1 MNHKTE
7 PTTSGRQ
14 ARRQTQLWQRL
25 MLTAAM
31 LLVFTLG
38 ANARANWENTD
49 HFFKAYFDN
58 NNGYFTIE
66 ILQGDN
72 EFGPANENG
81 YIEDATLKYGNRSL
95 VKITANDVNDDLT
108 TTILNNSDG
117 NITIS
122 KEWRNGRYYYIVITW
137 TPNFVPTAENMT
149 LTGTWDVNG
158 VYETDPIN
166 GEKRCEPKAA
176 PSITFSEATV
186 NSATNTTT
194 VTFSAGDHSGMFQN
208 GKYQLY
214 RGNNVAAE
222 IQANKISQTG
232 TFTLNEIIESPSTYQ
247 IRFEWQNA
255 QKATW
260 KSESSNFTINAYT
273 KPRGLQLSYDDI
285 DRVVN
290 VTWNMTAV
298 AGSDVFQYPY
308 RVERYSQNTGKWEV
322 LTNTLPYDQSQNT
335 ITYEDDYF
343 KNATVTDNFTYRVR
357 REDPYVGEANA
368 WNENVSTS
376 AEISVTTEHR
386 DIITESVKAYY
397 SADVADGRGGAVI
410 EWEYNDN
417 ELWSTGSKFVIS
429 RYNLTSNSR
438 DDIELQEEDLLL
450 SRYEDEFIN
459 PCNKYYYTVRVV
471 PGGSYAVQNAVAT
484 DYIILSEVAD
494 MVSLEASKGYYRDYV
509 ELRWEADFTDG
520 FFDSFTVERKVHG
533 ESDDKYTS
541 LEVVPTVESATE
553 FVWKD
558 ETCVPGI
565 IYDYRVYGVLA
576 CADERITSANKP
588 VSVGYV
594 SPKGDIYGR
603 VTFESGQGVGDVMLR
618 LTSNTNIGGTSRKFG
633 GTDADYIETDDNLTQ
648 TGAAYTMQAS
658 VAPSAGGASG
668 VLMKKG
674 GYELG
679 LNGGKP
685 YFKAGTKTISSEV
698 ELEAGKF
705 ATVAAVYRDNGG
717 NDSIFIYVATDTV
730 TMTKAATTAQ
740 QAQEG
745 KLVIGQGFAG
755 NIDEVRVYDKALDRE
770 TFEEDYNR
778 YLVGNEDGLILYYGF
793 GEPVENEVYDASYVA
808 TRHNENHGQVYGNVT
823 EDAVVVPS
831 ATAYAYLEPL
841 SYCGKTDV
849 SGNYRIA
856 GIPYEGDGT
865 QYTLTPYLGVHQF
878 APTNKTIVIGQATP
892 SFNIDFTDMSSF
904 DVQGYVYYE
913 NSTVPVKD
921 VMFYVDGQPAAKSNG
936 EMIQTDETGEFTISV
951 PVGTH
956 EVRASKANHVFVNDG
971 KLVNSFG
978 ADLNYQ
984 DDMANVRFWDKTTV
998 KVIGK
1003 VNGGS
1008 VQEARPTG
1016 LSLTE
1021 NNLGDEV
1028 YIEMELKD
1036 YPSEAYD
1043 VCSSAEDSVLT
1054 ENHYYDGYDN
1064 TVTYKRGSVRI
1075 DMNKETGEYVAHLY
1089 PEAWSITSIFATGY
1103 GNLVQDVAE
1112 ELDLS
1117 SSFTENY
1124 SKCDTIPT
1132 DSVMYNDTFCY
1143 RVDVNPVFECY
1154 EVTDSAGTTRKAF
1167 LGTLS
1172 ERQSF
1177 YTEKG
1182 NESVTVTYWDE
1193 ESDTYTFGAPVYRQ
1207 GGWYYFM
1214 TEAYYP
1220 FYYNNDQENGKLDKV
1235 PVTDGTMN
1243 YTNTFKSENGSIA
1256 LNEEGKG
1263 VYWFQAD
1270 NVDVS
1275 GANGGKRNLQV
1286 SVGVGSLGAGESQT
1300 IEGFLLGAK
1309 SQGTDFVTQGPNNL
1323 LYVLRDPPGSNSYSY
1338 LESGTT
1344 FTYERSDIQ
1353 NGWYQEGNE
1362 LAETLFGQKI
1372 ETSIGLGFETST
1384 EVESENTIGVV
1395 VEHHEEGHDNV
1406 TTVDEITTT
1415 QRVSTSDD
1423 PLYVGANGDVLVG
1436 YSTNMIISP
1445 ADEIDIVHR
1454 KNLRTSDVVIQEFGD
1469 YALRRAEVL
1478 SIGQEFST
1486 MFAYPQI
1493 HIEQVIIPQL
1503 EEMINSYLQF
1513 DLSPT
1518 EAQAMADA
1526 TGETVYVSKLP
1537 KDDPSFG
1544 LPNPGTIL
1552 TEDGDFYTIY
1562 FPSSLSKD
1570 KYVDQIDSCYN
1581 SLQNWV
1587 RVLAQNEEQKV
1598 KAFNIGDKERV
1609 QNYSFQAG
1617 SNIEMSYEYS
1627 HTYSR
1632 SYEYTYTAG
1641 AGAAGQIG
1649 ASINGFGLRFSSQET
1664 AGGYNGYTRNDG
1676 TTTTNNY
1683 GFVLAE
1689 DGDYDYMTVD
1699 VINVAEKENVPQD
1712 GSSDETQQRLTKAD
1726 MVFRLRGGATSCPHE
1741 DVEYTKYFEAGQHK
1755 LSEGTIAIEAPVIEV
1770 SPAEVF
1776 NVPSNNPATFTLT
1789 MYNESETH
1797 AETWFVLRVIDS
1809 SIPDGAKLS
1818 IDGVPLSDGRVF
1830 LVPYGEVLTKTLEV
1844 GIGANAYDYEGMQ
1857 LVLGSQCQCDPTGF
1871 QEVIADTIT
1880 FSAHFIPTSTE
1891 VHFKSPGDNWTLN
1904 TECDSIDGEYYL
1916 PFTITD
1922 YDINWRGFDRI
1933 EVQYKPVSEPQQ
1945 WSVLRT
1951 FYKNEEDV
1959 TDPETEEWI
1968 NQNITMTANFFGDE
1982 DQRYDIR
1989 AVSYCEYAPGAMVTY
2004 ESEVLSGIKDTKRPV
2019 QFGSPQPAD
2028 GILDVEDEVML
2039 TFSEDIADGYLTAN
2053 NFEVTA
2059 IKNGSAGDHSVSIQ
2073 LNGTSDYARTEFDRN
2088 LSGKSLTAEMWVMP
2102 ADINRA
2108 GTFFAHGQGDN
2119 VLELG
2124 MNAARQLTVRVG
2136 TETYTSNAVEFKQDE
2151 WAHVTV
2157 TYDSETNNV
2166 TAYFN
2171 YETVLNESNVPT
2183 YEGVGV
2189 FNFGR
2194 NAAGGNYYAGKM
2206 HDFRLWDAAVAID
2219 DIKAKSLTVLSGLE
2233 PSLMLYYPM
2242 NEGLGDELTD
2252 KARGNTAI
2260 FNGTWATP
2268 AGYAVSF
2275 GGNSYLRIN
2284 SSEIPVRDDQNFTL
2298 EFWFKT
2304 NGSNA
2309 TNQALLANGMAD
2321 GSDLADAKDLF
2332 YIGFDESGELFF
2344 RNNKQTV
2351 NVNGDYRDG
2360 QWHQFALTVDRNALN
2375 AQIYMDGQLNSYFKT
2390 DSIGG
2395 LSGSYIYAGA
2405 GHLLTD
2411 QSAAGTQM
2419 NFFNGLIDDIRL
2431 WDSHMTQTEIE
2442 RNRNIQM
2449 RGDELGLLAYYPFE
2463 KYITNA
2469 ANVQELVFSAED
2481 MVAQKTEAELMDG
2494 AAQSSDKAPLKSK
2507 GTEESIL
2514 YDFVVN
2520 EDALIITLTEPED
2533 RIEKTIVNFAVQRV
2547 RDING
2552 NEMDGTIRWSA
2563 YIDRNQLRWSE
2574 SEVRIDK
2581 AQYEPMEF
2589 EVDLNNVGGSVKTYT
2604 IEGLPAWLEA
2614 DPSSGTLDPK
2624 ETQHITFTI
2633 NEGTNVGNY
2642 DEVIYAVGENG
2653 VAEPLNLII
2662 KVNGQR
2668 PDWTVDPSE
2677 YEYSMTVFGQMR
2689 FEGIFSADEEDMLAA
2704 FAGGQCVGV
2713 ANSTY
2718 DRDQDMW
2725 YAFLT
2730 IYGNERESD
2739 NLEFRMWDASTGKTY
2754 GVDKASL
2761 VPYISFVSGSI
2772 VGTAAEPVIFDG
2784 EELFYQDITLN
2795 AGWNWISFNLASST
2809 LNDVNAT
2816 LANGTWNSG
2825 DLIKDNEETGFASYS
2840 ANSRSWVGD
2849 GISFDN
2855 TSAYLLYTGNAQ
2867 TLSTFGY
2874 EVDETATPVQVRGGR
2889 WNYIGY
2895 LPSVNMTVKEALAGY
2910 EASVNDVVKSQNQ
2923 FAMYSGKTW
2932 IGNLTYMEP
2941 GKGYMLMRNGEG
2953 DVQFNYPSVD
2963 GALSD
2968 VMKSRAVKSDSYLNT
2983 AYADNMTIVATAEGA
2998 ESGDR
3003 ILAYVNGELRGV
3015 AESVETT
3022 DGSLLFVNIAGEE
3035 AGMVTFA
3042 LERDGEIVARSS
3054 NNIGYAANEVEGT
3067 LDAPFVIDF
3076 GGQERAVVVY
3086 PTPFVTELNIDVRAE
3101 AGEDVDVRI
3110 FNSAGQAVHAQQATA
3125 DVTGTMRFVW
3135 DGTSTAG
3142 SVCAAGIY
3150 LVQVTVDGEVETLK
3164 VEKANN

>member
-1 MNHKTE
+1 MDNINRQDTS
-7 PTTSGRQ
+7 PTGK
-14 ARRQTQLWQRL
+14 AGLLWRRL
-25 MLTAAM
+25 MTMLVLMTAI
-31 LLVFTLG
+31 VTG
-38 ANARANWENTD
+38 AKAFEYEND
-49 HFFKAYFDN
+49 NDAYFKASFDN
-58 NNGYFTIE
+58 DKGCFLITIR
-66 ILQGDN
+66 QGDDRY
-72 EFGPANENG
+72 GPVLENG
-81 YIEDATLKYGNRSL
+81 YVEDATLRYGSLTLLTLSGSDVGENKYKVVRQASTE
-95 VKITANDVNDDLT
+95 KITYTHRRGDDHNRCLYLD
-108 TTILNNSDG
+108 IVWYP
-117 NITIS
+117 S
-122 KEWRNGRYYYIVITW
+122 KAMES
-137 TPNFVPTAENMT
+137 ADMT
-149 LTGTWDVNG
+149 LKGTWDIKGIYGTETIDASRWVN
-158 VYETDPIN
+158 VQKPT
-166 GEKRCEPKAA
+166 A
-176 PSITFSEATV
+176 ITLASTEV
-186 NSATNTTT
+186 NSATNQTIINFNSSDRTGLYSKGTYTLMRGTSAVTTCD
-194 VTFSAGDHSGMFQN
+194 AN
-208 GKYQLY
+208 GGQM
-214 RGNNVAAE
+214 V
-222 IQANKISQTG
+222 I
-232 TFTLNEIIESPSTYQ
+232 NEILETTSNYTIKY
-247 IRFEWQNA
+247 EWKNPEGGA
-255 QKATW
+255 VYT
-260 KSESSNFTINAYT
+260 SESEQITVNAYT
-273 KPRGLQLSYDDI
+273 KPRNMQLTYDDL

-290 VTWNMTAV
+290 ISWSMTAV

-308 RVERYSQNTGKWEV
+308 RLERHSQNSGKWEV
-322 LTNTLPYDQSQNT
+322 LTTTLPYDQSQNT
-335 ITYEDDYF
+335 VTYQDDYF
-343 KNATVTDNFTYRVR
+343 KTANVTDVFTYRVR
-357 REDPYVGEANA
+357 RQDNYATQANA
-368 WNENVSTS
+368 WNDAVSTS
-376 AEISVTTEHR
+376 ASISVTTEHR
-386 DIITESVKAYY
+386 DIITESVEAYY
-397 SADVADGRGGAVI
+397 SADIADGRGGAVI

-438 DDIELQEEDLLL
+438 DDIELQEEDLLKG
-450 SRYEDEFIN
+450 RYEDEFIN
-459 PCNKYYYTVRVV
+459 PCNKYYYTIRVV
-471 PGGSYAVQNAVAT
+471 PGGNYAVQNAVAT

-533 ESDDKYTS
+533 ESDDSYTS

-618 LTSNTNIGGTSRKFG
+618 LTTDSNIGGTSRKFG
-633 GTDADYIETDDNLTQ
+633 GTDADYIETDENLTQ
-648 TGAAYTMQAS
+648 TTAAYTMQAS
-658 VAPSAGGASG
+658 VAPSASGATG
-668 VLMKKG
+668 ILLKKG

-679 LNGGKP
+679 LSGGKP

-717 NDSIFIYVATDTV
+717 NDSIFIYVAIDTV
-730 TMTKAATTAQ
+730 NVTRAATTAQ
-740 QAQEG
+740 AVEAG

-755 NIDEVRVYDKALDRE
+755 NMDEIRVYDLALDIE

-778 YLVGNEDGLILYYGF
+778 YLVGNEEGLILYYGF
-793 GEPVENEVYDASYVA
+793 GEPVEGEVYDASYIS
-808 TRHNENHGQVYGNVT
+808 TRHNENHGKVYGNVT
-823 EDAVVVPS
+823 EDNVVVPS

-878 APTNKTIVIGQATP
+878 APTNKTIVIGKATP

-921 VMFYVDGQPAAKSNG
+921 VSFYIDGQLAAKSNG
-936 EMIQTDETGEFTISV
+936 EMIVTDETGEFTISV

-956 EVRASKANHVFVNDG
+956 EVKASKANHVFVNEG

-984 DDMANVRFWDKTTV
+984 DDMANVRFWDQTTV

-1016 LSLTE
+1016 FSLTE
-1021 NNLGDEV
+1021 NNLGDEL

-1054 ENHYYDGYDN
+1054 EQHYFEGYDN

-1075 DMNKETGEYVAHLY
+1075 DLNKETGEYVAHLY
-1089 PEAWSITSIFATGY
+1089 PEAWSITSVFATGY

-1112 ELDLS
+1112 NLDLS
-1117 SSFTENY
+1117 NSFAEQY

-1132 DSVMYNDTFCY
+1132 DSVMYNDMFCY

-1154 EVTDSAGTTRKAF
+1154 EVTDSTGATRKAY

-1172 ERQSF
+1172 EKQTF
-1177 YTEKG
+1177 YTENG

-1193 ESDTYTFGAPVYRQ
+1193 DSDTYNFGAPVYIQ

-1220 FYYNNDQENGKLDKV
+1220 FYYNNDTEGGKLDKV

-1243 YTNTFKSENGSIA
+1243 YTNTFKSENGSIE
-1256 LNEEGKG
+1256 LNEEGRG
-1263 VYWFQAD
+1263 VYFFQAD
-1270 NVDVS
+1270 NVDVT
-1275 GANGGKRNLQV
+1275 GANGGMRDLQV
-1286 SVGVGSLGAGESQT
+1286 SVNVGSLGAGESQT
-1300 IEGFLLGAK
+1300 IDGFLLGTK
-1309 SQGTDFVTQGPNNL
+1309 SRGTNFVTDGPNRL
-1323 LYVLRDPPGSNSYSY
+1323 LYVLRDPPGSNSYAY
-1338 LESGTT
+1338 LQEGTT
-1344 FTYERSDIQ
+1344 FTYERTNIE
-1353 NGWYQEGNE
+1353 NGWYQEGDNLVE
-1362 LAETLFGQKI
+1362 ALFGVSLKI
-1372 ETSIGLGFETST
+1372 STGVGVETITETENQNTLGA
-1384 EVESENTIGVV
+1384 VV
-1395 VEHHEEGHDNV
+1395 QHHEEGQDNK

-1415 QRVSTSDD
+1415 QTISTSSD

-1436 YSTNMIISP
+1436 YSTNMILSTADDIKIIPSIYKTGTDEVISTF
-1445 ADEIDIVHR
+1445 D
-1454 KNLRTSDVVIQEFGD
+1454 D
-1469 YALRRAEVL
+1469 YILCKGSAIAVSEKF
-1478 SIGQEFST
+1478 ET
-1486 MFAYPQI
+1486 TFAYPQI

-1503 EEMINSYLQF
+1503 EEMIYNYLQF
-1513 DLSPT
+1513 DLTP
-1518 EAQAMADA
+1518 EQAQAKADA
-1526 TGETVYVSKLP
+1526 EGQTVYVSKLSE
-1537 KDDPSFG
+1537 DDPNFG
-1544 LPNPGTIL
+1544 LPNPGTIVPIKG
-1552 TEDGDFYTIY
+1552 EYYDIY
-1562 FPSSLSKD
+1562 FPKSLPEEKW
-1570 KYVDQIDSCYN
+1570 VDQIDSCYN
-1581 SLQNWV
+1581 SIQNWIN
-1587 RVLAQNEEQKV
+1587 VLKENEEQKV
-1598 KAFNIGDKERV
+1598 KAFAQSGSDQAK
-1609 QNYSFQAG
+1609 NYSFQAG
-1617 SNIEMSYEYS
+1617 SNIEESYEYEHQS
-1627 HTYSR
+1627 LNEHVYSF
-1632 SYEYTYTAG
+1632 TAG
-1641 AGAAGQIG
+1641 SGVTTELGIE
-1649 ASINGFGLRFSSQET
+1649 INGLGTHTVINET
-1664 AGGYNGYTRNDG
+1664 AGGSGGYNESSGSG
-1676 TTTTNNY
+1676 TINNY

-1699 VINVAEKENVPQD
+1699 VINIAPKDTIFGPDSEIMDIKQT
-1712 GSSDETQQRLTKAD
+1712 GAD
-1726 MVFRLRGGATSCPHE
+1726 MVFRLRGGATACPYE
-1741 DVEYTKYFEAGQHK
+1741 GEEYTKYFEPGQHK
-1755 LSEGTIAIEAPVIEV
+1755 LSEGTLQIEQPVIEV
-1770 SPAEVF
+1770 SPAEIF
-1776 NVPSNNPATFTLT
+1776 NVPSNNPASFTLT
-1789 MYNESETH
+1789 MYNESETQSDV
-1797 AETWFVLRVIDS
+1797 WFTLSLVDS

-1933 EVQYKPVSEPQQ
+1933 EVQYKPVSESQQ

-2028 GILDVEDEVML
+2028 GILDVDDEVML

-2059 IKNGSAGDHSVSIQ
+2059 IKNGSSSDHSVSIEF
-2073 LNGTSDYARTEFDRN
+2073 NGTGDHAYTEFDRN

-2119 VLELG
+2119 VFEIG
-2124 MNAARQLTVRVG
+2124 MNASKQLTVRIG
-2136 TETYTSNAVEFKQDE
+2136 TETYTSSAVEFKQDE

-2157 TYDSETNNV
+2157 AYDSETNNV
-2166 TAYFN
+2166 LAYFN
-2171 YETVLNESNVPT
+2171 YETVINEADIPK
-2183 YEGVGV
+2183 YEGVGT
-2189 FNFGR
+2189 FKFGCD
-2194 NAAGGNYYAGKM
+2194 ATGSNYYAGQM

-2260 FNGTWATP
+2260 LNGTWATP
-2268 AGYAVSF
+2268 DGYAVNFS
-2275 GGNSYLRIN
+2275 GNSYMRIN

-2309 TNQALLANGMAD
+2309 SNQALLANGMAD
-2321 GSDLADAKDLF
+2321 GSDLADARDLF
-2332 YIGFDESGELFF
+2332 YIGFDGDGTLFF
-2344 RNNKQTV
+2344 RNNRQTV

-2375 AQIYMDGQLNSYFKT
+2375 AQIYMDGQLNTYFKT

-2411 QSAAGTQM
+2411 QSVAGTQM

-2463 KYITNA
+2463 KYITNT
-2469 ANVQELVFSAED
+2469 ANVQELVFSTED
-2481 MVAQKTEAELMDG
+2481 MVAQTTEAELMGG

-2514 YDFVVN
+2514 FDFVVN

-2552 NEMDGTIRWSA
+2552 NEMEGTIRWSA

-2614 DPSSGTLDPK
+2614 DPSYGTLDPK
-2624 ETQHITFTI
+2624 GTQHVTFTI
-2633 NEGTNVGNY
+2633 NEGTNVGSY
-2642 DEVIYAVGENG
+2642 DEVVYAVGENG

-2662 KVNGQR
+2662 KVNGVK
-2668 PDWTVDPSE
+2668 PDWTVDPSD

-2704 FAGGQCVGV
+2704 FAEGKCVGV
-2713 ANSTY
+2713 ANSSY

-2725 YAFLT
+2725 YTFLT
-2730 IYGNERESD
+2730 IYGNERQSD

-2754 GVDKASL
+2754 GVDKATL
-2761 VPYISFVSGSI
+2761 VPQIPFVSGSI

-2784 EELFYQDITLN
+2784 AELFFQDIVLN
-2795 AGWNWISFNLASST
+2795 AGWNWISFNLSNST
-2809 LNDVNAT
+2809 LTDVNAT
-2816 LANGTWNSG
+2816 LANGIWNSG
-2825 DLIKDNEETGFASYS
+2825 DLIKDNDEKGFASYS
-2840 ANSRSWVGD
+2840 SKSRSWISD
-2849 GISFDN
+2849 GIGFDN
-2855 TSAYLLYTGNAQ
+2855 TSAYLLYAGNAQ
-2867 TLSTFGY
+2867 TLSTSGY
-2874 EVDETATPVQVRGGR
+2874 EVDETATPVEVRGGR

-2895 LPSVNMTVKEALAGY
+2895 IPSINMTVKEALAGY
-2910 EASVNDVVKSQNQ
+2910 EATANDVIKSQNQ
-2923 FAMYSGKTW
+2923 FAMFSGKTW
-2932 IGNLTYMEP
+2932 IGSLTYMEP
-2941 GKGYMLMRNGEG
+2941 GKGYMLLRNGQD
-2953 DVQFNYPSVD
+2953 DVQFHYPSVE

-2968 VMKSRAVKSDSYLNT
+2968 VMKSRAVKDNSYLNT
-2983 AYADNMTIVATAEGA
+2983 DYADNMTIVATAEGTGY
-2998 ESGDR
+2998 GDR

-3015 AESVETT
+3015 AESVEAEEA
-3022 DGSLLFVNIAGEE
+3022 LLQFINIAGEE
-3035 AGMVTFA
+3035 EGIVTFA
-3042 LERDGEIVARSS
+3042 LERDGEIIARSS
-3054 NNIGYAANEVEGT
+3054 NNLSFAANSVEGT
-3067 LDAPFVIDF
+3067 AEIPFVIDF
-3076 GGQERAVVVY
+3076 SGQQRTAVVY
-3086 PTPFVTELNIDVRAE
+3086 PTPFVDELYIDVMAK
-3101 AGEDVDVRI
+3101 AGDDIDVRI
-3110 FNSAGQAVHAQQATA
+3110 FNSAGQAVHAEQMTATH
-3125 DVTGTMRFVW
+3125 DTTIRFTW
-3135 DGTSTAG
+3135 DGASTAG

-3150 LVQVTVDGEVETLK
+3150 LVQVTVGDHVETFK
-3164 VEKANN
+3164 VEKTNY

>member
-122 KEWRNGRYYYIVITW
+122 KEWRNDRYYYIVITW

-214 RGNNVAAE
+214 RGNNVVAE
-222 IQANKISQTG
+222 IQANQISQTG

-368 WNENVSTS
+368 WNKNVSTS

-386 DIITESVKAYY
+386 DIITGSVKAYY

-533 ESDDKYTS
+533 EGDDKYTS

-618 LTSNTNIGGTSRKFG
+618 LTTDSNIGGTSRKFG
-633 GTDADYIETDDNLTQ
+633 GTDADYIETDENLTQ
-648 TGAAYTMQAS
+648 TTAAYTMQAS
-658 VAPSAGGASG
+658 VAPSASGATG
-668 VLMKKG
+668 ILLKKG

-679 LNGGKP
+679 LSGGKP

-730 TMTKAATTAQ
+730 NVTKAATTAQ
-740 QAQEG
+740 TAGDG

-755 NIDEVRVYDKALDRE
+755 HMDEIRIYDLALDIQ

-793 GEPVENEVYDASYVA
+793 GEPVENEVYDASYVS
-808 TRHNENHGQVYGNVT
+808 TRHNENHGKVYGDVT
-823 EDAVVVPS
+823 EDDVVVPS
-831 ATAYAYLEPL
+831 AVAYAYLEPL

-878 APTNKTIVIGQATP
+878 QPNNKTIVIGKATP

-913 NSTVPVKD
+913 NSTVPVKG
-921 VMFYVDGQPAAKSNG
+921 VSFYIDGQPAAKSNG
-936 EMIQTDETGEFTISV
+936 EMVQTDETGEFTISV

-984 DDMANVRFWDKTTV
+984 DDMANVRFWDNTTV

-1016 LSLTE
+1016 FSLTE
-1021 NNLGDEV
+1021 NNLGDEL

-1043 VCSSAEDSVLT
+1043 VCTSAEDSVLT
-1054 ENHYYDGYDN
+1054 EKHYYEDYDN
-1064 TVTYKRGSVRI
+1064 TVTYKRGLVRI
-1075 DMNKETGEYVAHLY
+1075 DLNKETGEYVAHLY
-1089 PEAWSITSIFATGY
+1089 PEVWSITDIFATGY
-1103 GNLVQDVAE
+1103 GNQVLEVAQ

-1117 SSFTENY
+1117 SSFVENY
-1124 SKCDTIPT
+1124 SKCDTITT
-1132 DSVMYNDTFCY
+1132 DSVMYNGMFCY

-1182 NESVTVTYWDE
+1182 NESVTVTYWNE
-1193 ESDTYTFGAPVYRQ
+1193 ESDTYNFGAPVYRQ

-1220 FYYNNDQENGKLDKV
+1220 FYYNNDKENGKLDKV

-1300 IEGFLLGAK
+1300 IEGFLLGTK

-1338 LESGTT
+1338 LEEGTT
-1344 FTYERSDIQ
+1344 FTYERNDIQ

-1362 LAETLFGQKI
+1362 LIETLMGIKI
-1372 ETSIGLGFETST
+1372 ATSVGLGFETTT
-1384 EVESENTIGVV
+1384 ETESENTIGAV
-1395 VEHHEEGHDNV
+1395 VEHHEEGHDDV
-1406 TTVDEITTT
+1406 MSVDEITTT
-1415 QRVSTSDD
+1415 QTISTSDD
-1423 PLYVGANGDVLVG
+1423 PLYVGADGDVLVG
-1436 YSTNMIISP
+1436 NSTNMIISP

-1454 KNLRTSDVVIQEFGD
+1454 NNLSTSDEVLQEFGE
-1469 YALRRAEVL
+1469 YVLRKSEVL
-1478 SIGQEFST
+1478 NIGQKFAT
-1486 MFAYPQI
+1486 LFAYPQI

-1503 EEMINSYLQF
+1503 EEMINNYLQF
-1513 DLSPT
+1513 DLTPE

-1526 TGETVYVSKLP
+1526 SGETVYVSKLSP
-1537 KDDPSFG
+1537 DDPNFG

-1552 TEDGDFYTIY
+1552 TDDGDFYSIY
-1562 FPSSLSKD
+1562 FPSSLAEKD
-1570 KYVDQIDSCYN
+1570 YVDQIDSCYT
-1581 SLQNWV
+1581 SIQNWV
-1587 RVLAQNEEQKV
+1587 RVLAENEEEKV
-1598 KAFNIGDKERV
+1598 NAFKISDNERV
-1609 QNYSFQAG
+1609 QNYSFQGG
-1617 SNIEMSYEYS
+1617 SSIEMSYEYS
-1627 HTYSR
+1627 HSKTKST
-1632 SYEYTYTAG
+1632 EYTFTVG

-1649 ASINGFGLRFSSQET
+1649 ASINGFGVRFSAQET
-1664 AGGYNGYTRNDG
+1664 AGKYNGHSRSDSE
-1676 TTTTNNY
+1676 TTTTNY

-1689 DGDYDYMTVD
+1689 DSDYDYLTVD
-1699 VINVAEKENVPQD
+1699 VINVADKENVPQD
-1712 GSSDETQQRLTKAD
+1712 GSQDGTQQKLTKAD
-1726 MVFRLRGGATSCPHE
+1726 MVFRLRGGATACPYE
-1741 DVEYTKYFEAGQHK
+1741 GEQYTKYFEPGQHK
-1755 LSEGTIAIEAPVIEV
+1755 ISEGTQQIEQPVIEV
-1770 SPAEVF
+1770 SPAEIF
-1776 NVPSNNPATFTLT
+1776 NVPSNNPAVFTLT
-1789 MYNESETH
+1789 MYNESETQSDV
-1797 AETWFVLRVIDS
+1797 WFTLSLVDS

-2028 GILDVEDEVML
+2028 GVLDVEDEVML

-2073 LNGTSDYARTEFDRN
+2073 FNGTTDNAYTEFDKN

-2102 ADINRA
+2102 DDINRA

-2119 VLELG
+2119 VFELG
-2124 MNAARQLTVRVG
+2124 MNASKQLTVRVG
-2136 TETYTSNAVEFKQDE
+2136 TETYTSTTVDLKQGE

-2260 FNGTWATP
+2260 LNGTWATP
-2268 AGYAVSF
+2268 DGYAVNFS
-2275 GGNSYLRIN
+2275 GNSYMRIN

-2304 NGSNA
+2304 NGDNA

-2321 GSDLADAKDLF
+2321 GSDLADARDLF

-2351 NVNGDYRDG
+2351 NVNGDYSDG

-2405 GHLLTD
+2405 GHRLTD
-2411 QSAAGTQM
+2411 QSAAGSNM
-2419 NFFNGLIDDIRL
+2419 NYFNGLIDDIRL

-2449 RGDELGLLAYYPFE
+2449 RGDELGLMAYYPFE
-2463 KYITNA
+2463 KYITNS
-2469 ANVQELVFSAED
+2469 ANVQELVFTAEDAVTPRYSAE
-2481 MVAQKTEAELMDG
+2481 LLDG

-2552 NEMDGTIRWSA
+2552 NEMEGTIRWSA

-2614 DPSSGTLDPK
+2614 EPSSGTIDPK
-2624 ETQHITFTI
+2624 GTQHITFTI
-2633 NEGTNVGNY
+2633 NEGTNVGSY
-2642 DEVIYAVGENG
+2642 DEVVYAVGENG
-2653 VAEPLNLII
+2653 VAEPLNLIV
-2662 KVNGQR
+2662 KVNAER
-2668 PDWTVDPSE
+2668 PDWSVDPSD

-2689 FEGIFSADEEDMLAA
+2689 FEGIFSSDEEDMLAA

-2713 ANSTY
+2713 ANSSY

-2754 GVDKASL
+2754 GVDNASL
-2761 VPYISFVSGSI
+2761 VPHIPFVSGSI

-2784 EELFYQDITLN
+2784 EELFYHDITLN
-2795 AGWNWISFNLASST
+2795 AGWNWISFNLANST
-2809 LNDVNAT
+2809 LSDVNAT
-2816 LANGTWNSG
+2816 LVNGTWNSG
-2825 DLIKDNEETGFASYS
+2825 DIIKDNDEKGFASYS
-2840 ANSRSWVGD
+2840 SRSRSWVGD
-2849 GISFDN
+2849 GIGFDN

-2867 TLSTFGY
+2867 TLSTSGY
-2874 EVDETATPVQVRGGR
+2874 EVDETTTPVQVRGGR

-2910 EASVNDVVKSQNQ
+2910 EASVNDVVKSQSQ

-2941 GKGYMLMRNGEG
+2941 GKGYMLLRNGDG
-2953 DVQFNYPSVD
+2953 DVQFHYPSTD
-2963 GALSD
+2963 GALSN
-2968 VMKSRAVKSDSYLNT
+2968 VMKSRAVKSDAYLNT
-2983 AYADNMTIVATAEGA
+2983 AYADNMTIVATAKGA

-3015 AESVETT
+3015 AESVETG

-3035 AGMVTFA
+3035 DGIVTFA
-3042 LERDGEIVARSS
+3042 LERDGEIAASSS
-3054 NNIGYAANEVEGT
+3054 NNIGFAANEVEGT

-3076 GGQERAVVVY
+3076 GGQQRAVAVY
-3086 PTPFVTELNIDVRAE
+3086 PTPFVTELNIDVRTE
-3101 AGEDVDVRI
+3101 AGDKVDIRV

-3125 DVTGTMRFVW
+3125 DVTGTMRFTW

-3142 SVCAAGIY
+3142 NVCAAGIY
-3150 LVQVTVDGEVETLK
+3150 LVQVTVDGETETLK

>member
-1 MNHKTE
+1 MDNINRQDTS
-7 PTTSGRQ
+7 PTGK
-14 ARRQTQLWQRL
+14 AGLLWRRL
-25 MLTAAM
+25 MTMLVLMTAI
-31 LLVFTLG
+31 VTG
-38 ANARANWENTD
+38 AKAFEYEND
-49 HFFKAYFDN
+49 NDAYFKASFDN
-58 NNGYFTIE
+58 DKGCFLITIR
-66 ILQGDN
+66 QGDDRY
-72 EFGPANENG
+72 GPVLENG
-81 YIEDATLKYGNRSL
+81 YVEDATLRYGSLTLLTLSGSDVGENKYKVVQQASTE
-95 VKITANDVNDDLT
+95 KITYTHRRGDDHNRCLYLD
-108 TTILNNSDG
+108 IVWYP
-117 NITIS
+117 S
-122 KEWRNGRYYYIVITW
+122 KAMES
-137 TPNFVPTAENMT
+137 ADMT
-149 LTGTWDVNG
+149 LKGTWDIKGIYGTETIDASRWVN
-158 VYETDPIN
+158 VQKPT
-166 GEKRCEPKAA
+166 A
-176 PSITFSEATV
+176 ITLASTEV
-186 NSATNTTT
+186 NSATNQTIINFNSSDRTGLYSKGTYTLMRGTSAVTTCD
-194 VTFSAGDHSGMFQN
+194 AN
-208 GKYQLY
+208 GGQM
-214 RGNNVAAE
+214 V
-222 IQANKISQTG
+222 I
-232 TFTLNEIIESPSTYQ
+232 NEILETTSNYTIKY
-247 IRFEWQNA
+247 EWKNPEGGA
-255 QKATW
+255 VYT
-260 KSESSNFTINAYT
+260 SESEQITVNAYT
-273 KPRGLQLSYDDI
+273 KPRNMQLTYDDL

-290 VTWNMTAV
+290 ISWSMTAV

-308 RVERYSQNTGKWEV
+308 RLERHSQNSGKWEV
-322 LTNTLPYDQSQNT
+322 LTTTLPYDQSQNT
-335 ITYEDDYF
+335 VTYQDDYF
-343 KNATVTDNFTYRVR
+343 KTANVTDVFTYRVR
-357 REDPYVGEANA
+357 RQDNYATQANA
-368 WNENVSTS
+368 WNDAVSTS
-376 AEISVTTEHR
+376 ASISVTTEHR
-386 DIITESVKAYY
+386 DIITESVEAYY
-397 SADVADGRGGAVI
+397 SADIADGRGGAVI

-438 DDIELQEEDLLL
+438 DDIELQEEDLLKG
-450 SRYEDEFIN
+450 RYEDEFIN
-459 PCNKYYYTVRVV
+459 PCNKYYYTIRVV
-471 PGGSYAVQNAVAT
+471 PGGNYAVQNAVAT

-603 VTFESGQGVGDVMLR
+603 VTFESGQGVGDVMMR
-618 LTSNTNIGGTSRKFG
+618 LTTDSNIGGTSRKFG
-633 GTDADYIETDDNLTQ
+633 GTDADYIETDENLTQ
-648 TGAAYTMQAS
+648 TTAAYTMQAS
-658 VAPSAGGASG
+658 VAPSASGATG
-668 VLMKKG
+668 ILLKKG

-679 LNGGKP
+679 LSGGKP

-705 ATVAAVYRDNGG
+705 ATVAAVYQDNGG
-717 NDSIFIYVATDTV
+717 NDSIFIYVAIDTV
-730 TMTKAATTAQ
+730 NVTRAATTAQ
-740 QAQEG
+740 AVEAG

-755 NIDEVRVYDKALDRE
+755 HMDEIRVYDLALDRA

-778 YLVGNEDGLILYYGF
+778 YLVGNETGLILYYGF
-793 GEPVENEVYDASYVA
+793 GEPVEGEVYDSSYGA
-808 TRHNENHGQVYGNVT
+808 TRHNENHGKVYGNVT
-823 EDAVVVPS
+823 EDDVVVPS
-831 ATAYAYLEPL
+831 AAAYAYLEPL

-878 APTNKTIVIGQATP
+878 EPNNKTIVIGKATP

-904 DVQGYVYYE
+904 NVQGYVYYE

-921 VMFYVDGQPAAKSNG
+921 VSFYIDGQLAAKSNG
-936 EMIQTDETGEFTISV
+936 EMIVTDETGEFTISV

-956 EVRASKANHVFVNDG
+956 EVKASKANHVFVNDG

-984 DDMANVRFWDKTTV
+984 DDMANVRFWDQTTV

-1016 LSLTE
+1016 FSLTE
-1021 NNLGDEV
+1021 NNLGDEL

-1043 VCSSAEDSVLT
+1043 VCTSAEDSVLT
-1054 ENHYYDGYDN
+1054 EKHYFEDYDN

-1075 DMNKETGEYVAHLY
+1075 DLNKETGEYVAHLY
-1089 PEAWSITSIFATGY
+1089 PEAWSITSVFATGY

-1112 ELDLS
+1112 NLDLS
-1117 SSFTENY
+1117 NSFAEQY

-1132 DSVMYNDTFCY
+1132 DSVMYNGMFCY

-1154 EVTDSAGTTRKAF
+1154 EVTDSTGATRKAY

-1172 ERQSF
+1172 EKQTF
-1177 YTEKG
+1177 YTENG
-1182 NESVTVTYWDE
+1182 NESVTVYYWDE
-1193 ESDTYTFGAPVYRQ
+1193 DSETYNFGAPVYIQ

-1220 FYYNNDQENGKLDKV
+1220 FYYNNDTEGGKLDKV

-1256 LNEEGKG
+1256 LNEEGRG
-1263 VYWFQAD
+1263 VYFFQAD
-1270 NVDVS
+1270 NVDVT
-1275 GANGGKRNLQV
+1275 GANGGMRDLQV
-1286 SVGVGSLGAGESQT
+1286 SVNVGSLGAGESQT
-1300 IEGFLLGAK
+1300 IDGFLLGTK
-1309 SQGTDFVTQGPNNL
+1309 SRGTDFVTDGPNRL
-1323 LYVLRDPPGSNSYSY
+1323 LYVLRDPPGSNSYAY
-1338 LESGTT
+1338 LQEGTT
-1344 FTYERSDIQ
+1344 FTYERTNIE
-1353 NGWYQEGNE
+1353 NGWYQEGDNLVE
-1362 LAETLFGQKI
+1362 ALFGVSLKI
-1372 ETSIGLGFETST
+1372 STGVGVETITETENQNTLGA
-1384 EVESENTIGVV
+1384 VV
-1395 VEHHEEGHDNV
+1395 QHHEEGQDNK

-1415 QRVSTSDD
+1415 QTISTSSD

-1436 YSTNMIISP
+1436 YSTNMILSTADDIKIIPSIYKTGTDEVISSF
-1445 ADEIDIVHR
+1445 D
-1454 KNLRTSDVVIQEFGD
+1454 D
-1469 YALRRAEVL
+1469 YLLCKGSAIAVSEKF
-1478 SIGQEFST
+1478 ET
-1486 MFAYPQI
+1486 TFAYPQI

-1503 EEMINSYLQF
+1503 EEMIYNYLQF
-1513 DLSPT
+1513 DLTP
-1518 EAQAMADA
+1518 EQAQAKADA
-1526 TGETVYVSKLP
+1526 EGQTVYVSKLSE
-1537 KDDPSFG
+1537 DDPNFG
-1544 LPNPGTIL
+1544 LPNPGTIVPIKG
-1552 TEDGDFYTIY
+1552 EYYDIY
-1562 FPSSLSKD
+1562 FPKSLPED
-1570 KYVDQIDSCYN
+1570 KWVDQIDSCYN
-1581 SLQNWV
+1581 SIQNWIN
-1587 RVLAQNEEQKV
+1587 VLKENEEQKV
-1598 KAFNIGDKERV
+1598 KAFAQSGTDQAK
-1609 QNYSFQAG
+1609 NYSFQAG
-1617 SNIEMSYEYS
+1617 SNIEESYEYEHQS
-1627 HTYSR
+1627 LNEHVYSF
-1632 SYEYTYTAG
+1632 TAG
-1641 AGAAGQIG
+1641 SGVTTELGIE
-1649 ASINGFGLRFSSQET
+1649 INGLGTHTVINET
-1664 AGGYNGYTRNDG
+1664 AGGSGGHNESSGSG
-1676 TTTTNNY
+1676 TINNY

-1699 VINVAEKENVPQD
+1699 VINIAPKDTIFGPDSEIMDIKQT
-1712 GSSDETQQRLTKAD
+1712 GAD
-1726 MVFRLRGGATSCPHE
+1726 MVFRLRGGATACPYE
-1741 DVEYTKYFEAGQHK
+1741 GEEYTKYFEPSQHK
-1755 LSEGTIAIEAPVIEV
+1755 LSEGTLQIEQPVIEV
-1770 SPAEVF
+1770 SPAEIF
-1776 NVPSNNPATFTLT
+1776 NVPSNNPASFTLT
-1789 MYNESETH
+1789 MYNESETQSDV
-1797 AETWFVLRVIDS
+1797 WFTLSLVDS

-1871 QEVIADTIT
+1871 QEVISDTIT

-1904 TECDSIDGEYYL
+1904 TECDAIDGEYYL

-1933 EVQYKPVSEPQQ
+1933 EVQYKPVSESQQ

-2028 GILDVEDEVML
+2028 GILDVDDEVML

-2073 LNGTSDYARTEFDRN
+2073 FNGTNDNAYTEFDKN

-2102 ADINRA
+2102 DDINRA

-2119 VLELG
+2119 VFELG
-2124 MNAARQLTVRVG
+2124 MNASKQLTVKVG
-2136 TETYTSNAVEFKQDE
+2136 TQTYTSTTVDLKQGE

-2157 TYDSETNNV
+2157 SYDSEANNV
-2166 TAYFN
+2166 LAYFN
-2171 YETVLNESNVPT
+2171 YETVINEANVPT
-2183 YEGVGV
+2183 YEGVGT
-2189 FNFGR
+2189 FKFGCD
-2194 NAAGGNYYAGKM
+2194 AAGSNHYAGQM

-2242 NEGLGDELTD
+2242 NEGLGNELTD

-2268 AGYAVSF
+2268 DGYAVSF

-2284 SSEIPVRDDQNFTL
+2284 SGEIPVRDDQNFTL
-2298 EFWFKT
+2298 EFWFKA
-2304 NGSNA
+2304 NSSNA

-2321 GSDLADAKDLF
+2321 GSDFADAKDLF

-2351 NVNGDYRDG
+2351 NVDGDYRDG

-2375 AQIYMDGQLNSYFKT
+2375 AQIYMDGQLNTYFKT

-2411 QSAAGTQM
+2411 QSVAGTQM

-2449 RGDELGLLAYYPFE
+2449 RGDELGLMAYYPFE
-2463 KYITNA
+2463 KYITNT
-2469 ANVQELVFSAED
+2469 ANVQELVFSTED
-2481 MVAQKTEAELMDG
+2481 MVAQTTEAELMDG
-2494 AAQSSDKAPLKSK
+2494 AAQSTDKAPLKSK

-2552 NEMDGTIRWSA
+2552 NEMEGTIRWSA

-2614 DPSSGTLDPK
+2614 DPSYGTLDPK
-2624 ETQHITFTI
+2624 GTQHVTFTI
-2633 NEGTNVGNY
+2633 NEGTNVGSY
-2642 DEVIYAVGENG
+2642 DEVVYAVGENG

-2662 KVNGQR
+2662 KVNGVK
-2668 PDWTVDPSE
+2668 PDWTVDPSD

-2704 FAGGQCVGV
+2704 FAEGKCVGV
-2713 ANSTY
+2713 ANSSY

-2730 IYGNERESD
+2730 IYGNERESN

-2754 GVDKASL
+2754 GVDKATL
-2761 VPYISFVSGSI
+2761 VPQIPFVSGSI

-2795 AGWNWISFNLASST
+2795 AGWNWISFNLSNST
-2809 LNDVNAT
+2809 LTDVNAT
-2816 LANGTWNSG
+2816 LANGIWNSG
-2825 DLIKDNEETGFASYS
+2825 DLIKDNDEKGFASYS
-2840 ANSRSWVGD
+2840 RKSRSWISD
-2849 GISFDN
+2849 GIGFDN

-2867 TLSTFGY
+2867 TLSTSGY
-2874 EVDETATPVQVRGGR
+2874 EVDETTTPVQVRGGR

-2910 EASVNDVVKSQNQ
+2910 EASVNDVVKSQSQ

-2941 GKGYMLMRNGEG
+2941 GKGYMLLRNGDG
-2953 DVQFNYPSVD
+2953 DVQFHYPSTD
-2963 GALSD
+2963 GALSN
-2968 VMKSRAVKSDSYLNT
+2968 VMKSRAVKSDAYLNT
-2983 AYADNMTIVATAEGA
+2983 AYADNMTIVATAKGA

-3015 AESVETT
+3015 AESVETG

-3035 AGMVTFA
+3035 DGIVTFA
-3042 LERDGEIVARSS
+3042 LERDGEIAASSS
-3054 NNIGYAANEVEGT
+3054 NNIGFAANEVEGT

-3076 GGQERAVVVY
+3076 GGQQRAVAVY
-3086 PTPFVTELNIDVRAE
+3086 PTPFVTELNIDVRTE
-3101 AGEDVDVRI
+3101 AGDKVDIRV

-3125 DVTGTMRFVW
+3125 DVTGTMRFTW

-3142 SVCAAGIY
+3142 NVCAAGIY
-3150 LVQVTVDGEVETLK
+3150 LVQVTVDGETETLK

>member
-1 MNHKTE
+1 MDNINRQDTS
-7 PTTSGRQ
+7 PTGK
-14 ARRQTQLWQRL
+14 AGLLWRRL
-25 MLTAAM
+25 MTMLVLMTAI
-31 LLVFTLG
+31 VTG
-38 ANARANWENTD
+38 AKAFEYEND
-49 HFFKAYFDN
+49 NDAYFKASFDN
-58 NNGYFTIE
+58 DKGCFLITIR
-66 ILQGDN
+66 QGDDRY
-72 EFGPANENG
+72 GPVLENG
-81 YIEDATLKYGNRSL
+81 YVEDATLRYGSLTLLTLSGSDVGENKYKVVQQASTE
-95 VKITANDVNDDLT
+95 KITYTHRRGDDHNRCLYLD
-108 TTILNNSDG
+108 IVWYP
-117 NITIS
+117 S
-122 KEWRNGRYYYIVITW
+122 KAMES
-137 TPNFVPTAENMT
+137 ADMT
-149 LTGTWDVNG
+149 LKGTWDIKGIYGTETIDASRWVN
-158 VYETDPIN
+158 VQKPT
-166 GEKRCEPKAA
+166 A
-176 PSITFSEATV
+176 ITLASTEV
-186 NSATNTTT
+186 NSATNQTIINFNSSDRTGLYSKGTYTLMRGTSAVTTCD
-194 VTFSAGDHSGMFQN
+194 AN
-208 GKYQLY
+208 GGQM
-214 RGNNVAAE
+214 V
-222 IQANKISQTG
+222 I
-232 TFTLNEIIESPSTYQ
+232 NEILETTSNYTIKY
-247 IRFEWQNA
+247 EWKNPEGGA
-255 QKATW
+255 VYT
-260 KSESSNFTINAYT
+260 SESEQITVNAYT
-273 KPRGLQLSYDDI
+273 KPRNMQLTYDDL

-290 VTWNMTAV
+290 ISWSMTAV

-308 RVERYSQNTGKWEV
+308 RLERHSQNSGKWEV
-322 LTNTLPYDQSQNT
+322 LTTTLPYDQSQNT
-335 ITYEDDYF
+335 VTYQDDYF
-343 KNATVTDNFTYRVR
+343 KTANVTDVFTYRVR
-357 REDPYVGEANA
+357 RQDNYATQANA
-368 WNENVSTS
+368 WNDAVSTS
-376 AEISVTTEHR
+376 ASISVTTEHR
-386 DIITESVKAYY
+386 DIITESVEAYY
-397 SADVADGRGGAVI
+397 SADIADGRGGAVI

-438 DDIELQEEDLLL
+438 DDIELQEEDLLKG
-450 SRYEDEFIN
+450 RYEDEFIN
-459 PCNKYYYTVRVV
+459 PCNKYYYTIRVV
-471 PGGSYAVQNAVAT
+471 PGGNYAVQNAVAT

-603 VTFESGQGVGDVMLR
+603 VTFESGQGVGDVMMR
-618 LTSNTNIGGTSRKFG
+618 LTTDSNIGGTSRKFG
-633 GTDADYIETDDNLTQ
+633 GTDADYIETDENLTQ
-648 TGAAYTMQAS
+648 TTAAYTMQAS
-658 VAPSAGGASG
+658 VAPSASGATG
-668 VLMKKG
+668 ILLKKG

-679 LNGGKP
+679 LSGGKP

-705 ATVAAVYRDNGG
+705 ATVAAVYQDNGG
-717 NDSIFIYVATDTV
+717 NDSIFIYVAIDTV
-730 TMTKAATTAQ
+730 NVTRAATTAQ
-740 QAQEG
+740 AVEAG

-755 NIDEVRVYDKALDRE
+755 HMDEIRVYDLALDRA

-778 YLVGNEDGLILYYGF
+778 YLVGNETGLILYYGF
-793 GEPVENEVYDASYVA
+793 GEPVEGEVYDSSYGA
-808 TRHNENHGQVYGNVT
+808 TRHNENHGKVYGNVT
-823 EDAVVVPS
+823 EDDVVVPS
-831 ATAYAYLEPL
+831 AAAYAYLEPL

-878 APTNKTIVIGQATP
+878 EPNNKTIVIGKATP

-904 DVQGYVYYE
+904 NVQGYVYYE

-921 VMFYVDGQPAAKSNG
+921 VSFYIDGQLAAKSNG
-936 EMIQTDETGEFTISV
+936 EMIVTDETGEFTISV

-956 EVRASKANHVFVNDG
+956 EVKASKANHVFVNDG

-984 DDMANVRFWDKTTV
+984 DDMANVRFWDQTTV

-1016 LSLTE
+1016 FSLTE
-1021 NNLGDEV
+1021 NNLGDEL

-1043 VCSSAEDSVLT
+1043 VCTSAEDSVLT
-1054 ENHYYDGYDN
+1054 EKHYFEDYDN

-1075 DMNKETGEYVAHLY
+1075 DLNKETGEYVAHLY
-1089 PEAWSITSIFATGY
+1089 PEAWSITSVFATGY

-1112 ELDLS
+1112 NLDLS
-1117 SSFTENY
+1117 NSFAEQY

-1132 DSVMYNDTFCY
+1132 DSVMYNGMFCY

-1154 EVTDSAGTTRKAF
+1154 EVTDSTGATRKAY

-1172 ERQSF
+1172 EKQTF
-1177 YTEKG
+1177 YTENG
-1182 NESVTVTYWDE
+1182 NESVTVYYWDE
-1193 ESDTYTFGAPVYRQ
+1193 DSETYNFGAPVYIQ

-1220 FYYNNDQENGKLDKV
+1220 FYYNNDTEGGKLDKV

-1256 LNEEGKG
+1256 LNEEGRG
-1263 VYWFQAD
+1263 VYFFQAD
-1270 NVDVS
+1270 NVDVT
-1275 GANGGKRNLQV
+1275 GANGGMRDLQV
-1286 SVGVGSLGAGESQT
+1286 SVNVGSLGAGESQT
-1300 IEGFLLGAK
+1300 IDGFLLGTK
-1309 SQGTDFVTQGPNNL
+1309 SRGTDFVTDGPNRL
-1323 LYVLRDPPGSNSYSY
+1323 LYVLRDPPGSNSYAY
-1338 LESGTT
+1338 LQEGTT
-1344 FTYERSDIQ
+1344 FTYERTNIE
-1353 NGWYQEGNE
+1353 NGWYQEGDNLVE
-1362 LAETLFGQKI
+1362 ALFGVSLKI
-1372 ETSIGLGFETST
+1372 STGVGVETITETENQNTLGA
-1384 EVESENTIGVV
+1384 VV
-1395 VEHHEEGHDNV
+1395 QHHEEGQDNK

-1415 QRVSTSDD
+1415 QTISTSSD

-1436 YSTNMIISP
+1436 YSTNMILSTADDIKIIPSIYKTGTDEVISSF
-1445 ADEIDIVHR
+1445 D
-1454 KNLRTSDVVIQEFGD
+1454 D
-1469 YALRRAEVL
+1469 YLLCKGSAIAVSEKF
-1478 SIGQEFST
+1478 ET
-1486 MFAYPQI
+1486 TFAYPQI

-1503 EEMINSYLQF
+1503 EEMIYNYLQF
-1513 DLSPT
+1513 DLTP
-1518 EAQAMADA
+1518 EQAQAKADA
-1526 TGETVYVSKLP
+1526 EGQTVYVSKLSE
-1537 KDDPSFG
+1537 DDPNFG
-1544 LPNPGTIL
+1544 LPNPGTIVPIKG
-1552 TEDGDFYTIY
+1552 EYYDIY
-1562 FPSSLSKD
+1562 FPKSLPED
-1570 KYVDQIDSCYN
+1570 KWVDQIDSCYN
-1581 SLQNWV
+1581 SIQNWIN
-1587 RVLAQNEEQKV
+1587 VLKENEEQKV
-1598 KAFNIGDKERV
+1598 KAFAQSGTDQAK
-1609 QNYSFQAG
+1609 NYSFQAG
-1617 SNIEMSYEYS
+1617 SNIEESYEYEHQS
-1627 HTYSR
+1627 LNEHVYSF
-1632 SYEYTYTAG
+1632 TAG
-1641 AGAAGQIG
+1641 SGVTTELGIE
-1649 ASINGFGLRFSSQET
+1649 INGLGTHTVINET
-1664 AGGYNGYTRNDG
+1664 AGGSGGHNESSGSG
-1676 TTTTNNY
+1676 TINNY

-1699 VINVAEKENVPQD
+1699 VINIAPKDTIFGPDSEIMDIKQT
-1712 GSSDETQQRLTKAD
+1712 GAD
-1726 MVFRLRGGATSCPHE
+1726 MVFRLRGGATACPYE
-1741 DVEYTKYFEAGQHK
+1741 GEEYTKYFEPSQHK
-1755 LSEGTIAIEAPVIEV
+1755 LSEGTLQIEQPVIEV
-1770 SPAEVF
+1770 SPAEIF
-1776 NVPSNNPATFTLT
+1776 NVPSNNPASFTLT
-1789 MYNESETH
+1789 MYNESETQSDV
-1797 AETWFVLRVIDS
+1797 WFTLSLVDS

-1871 QEVIADTIT
+1871 QEVISDTIT

-1904 TECDSIDGEYYL
+1904 TECDAIDGEYYL

-1933 EVQYKPVSEPQQ
+1933 EVQYKPVSESQQ

-2028 GILDVEDEVML
+2028 GILDVDDEVML
-2039 TFSEDIADGYLTAN
+2039 TFSEDIADGYLTTN

-2073 LNGTSDYARTEFDRN
+2073 FNGTNDNAYTEFDKN

-2102 ADINRA
+2102 DDINRA

-2119 VLELG
+2119 VFELG
-2124 MNAARQLTVRVG
+2124 MNASKQLTVKVG
-2136 TETYTSNAVEFKQDE
+2136 TQTYTSTTVDLKQGE

-2157 TYDSETNNV
+2157 SYDSEANNV
-2166 TAYFN
+2166 LAYFN
-2171 YETVLNESNVPT
+2171 YETVINEANVPT
-2183 YEGVGV
+2183 YEGVGT
-2189 FNFGR
+2189 FKFGCD
-2194 NAAGGNYYAGKM
+2194 AAGSNHYAGQM

-2242 NEGLGDELTD
+2242 NEGLGNELTD

-2268 AGYAVSF
+2268 DGYAVSF

-2284 SSEIPVRDDQNFTL
+2284 SGEIPVRDDQNFTL
-2298 EFWFKT
+2298 EFWFKA
-2304 NGSNA
+2304 NSSNA

-2321 GSDLADAKDLF
+2321 GSDFADAKDLF

-2351 NVNGDYRDG
+2351 NVDGDYRDG

-2375 AQIYMDGQLNSYFKT
+2375 AQIYMDGQLNTYFKT

-2411 QSAAGTQM
+2411 QSVAGTQM

-2449 RGDELGLLAYYPFE
+2449 RGDELGLMAYYPFE
-2463 KYITNA
+2463 KYITNT
-2469 ANVQELVFSAED
+2469 ANVQELVFSTED
-2481 MVAQKTEAELMDG
+2481 MVAQTTEAELMDG
-2494 AAQSSDKAPLKSK
+2494 AAQSTDKAPLKSK

-2552 NEMDGTIRWSA
+2552 NEMEGTIRWSA

-2624 ETQHITFTI
+2624 GTEHITFTI

-2668 PDWTVDPSE
+2668 PDWTVDPSD

-2704 FAGGQCVGV
+2704 FAEGKCVGV
-2713 ANSTY
+2713 ANSSY

-2730 IYGNERESD
+2730 IYGNERQSD

-2754 GVDKASL
+2754 GVDKATL
-2761 VPYISFVSGSI
+2761 VPQIPFVSGSI

-2795 AGWNWISFNLASST
+2795 AGWNWISFNLSNST

-2816 LANGTWNSG
+2816 LVNGTWNSG
-2825 DLIKDNEETGFASYS
+2825 DIIKDNDEKGFASYS
-2840 ANSRSWVGD
+2840 SRSHSWVGD
-2849 GISFDN
+2849 GIGFDN

-2867 TLSTFGY
+2867 TLSTSGY
-2874 EVDETATPVQVRGGR
+2874 EVDETTTPVQVRGGR

-2910 EASVNDVVKSQNQ
+2910 EASVNDVVKSQSQ

-2941 GKGYMLMRNGEG
+2941 GKGYMLLRNGDG
-2953 DVQFNYPSVD
+2953 DVQFHYPSTD
-2963 GALSD
+2963 GALSN
-2968 VMKSRAVKSDSYLNT
+2968 VMKSRAVKDNSYLNT
-2983 AYADNMTIVATAEGA
+2983 DYADNMTIVATAEGTGY
-2998 ESGDR
+2998 GDR

-3015 AESVETT
+3015 AESVEAEEA
-3022 DGSLLFVNIAGEE
+3022 LLQFINIAGEE
-3035 AGMVTFA
+3035 EGIVTFA
-3042 LERDGEIVARSS
+3042 LERDGEIIARSS
-3054 NNIGYAANEVEGT
+3054 NNLSFAANSVEGT
-3067 LDAPFVIDF
+3067 AEIPFVIDF
-3076 GGQERAVVVY
+3076 SGQQRTAVVY
-3086 PTPFVTELNIDVRAE
+3086 PTPFVDELYIDVMAKV
-3101 AGEDVDVRI
+3101 GDDIDVRI
-3110 FNSAGQAVHAQQATA
+3110 FNSAGQAVHAEQMTATH
-3125 DVTGTMRFVW
+3125 DTTIRFTW
-3135 DGTSTAG
+3135 DGASTAG

-3150 LVQVTVDGEVETLK
+3150 LVQVTVGDHVETFK
-3164 VEKANN
+3164 VEKTNY

>member
-7 PTTSGRQ
+7 PTTSGKQ

-122 KEWRNGRYYYIVITW
+122 KEWRNDRYYYIVITW

-158 VYETDPIN
+158 AYKTDPIN

-176 PSITFSEATV
+176 PSITFSKATV
-186 NSATNTTT
+186 NSAANTTT
-194 VTFSAGDHSGMFQN
+194 VTFSTGDHSGMFQN

-214 RGNNVAAE
+214 RGNNVVAE
-222 IQANKISQTG
+222 TQANQISQTG
-232 TFTLNEIIESPSTYQ
+232 AFTLNEIIESPSTYQ

-260 KSESSNFTINAYT
+260 KSESSNFTINAYA
-273 KPRGLQLSYDDI
+273 KPRNMQLSYDDLE
-285 DRVVN
+285 RTVEVA
-290 VTWNMTAV
+290 WNMTAI

-308 RVERYSQNTGKWEV
+308 RLERYSQKSGKWET
-322 LTNTLPYDQSQNT
+322 LTTTLPYDQSQNT
-335 ITYEDDYF
+335 VSYQDDYF
-343 KNATVTDNFTYRVR
+343 KSEVVTDVFTYRVR
-357 REDPYVGEANA
+357 REDPYSDEEDA
-368 WNENVSTS
+368 WNEHVSTE
-376 AEISVTTEHR
+376 ATISVTTEHL
-386 DIITESVKAYY
+386 DINPEDVKAYY
-397 SADVADGRGGAVI
+397 SADVADGRGGVVI
-410 EWEYNDN
+410 EWTHNDN

-438 DDIELQEEDLLL
+438 DDIELQKEDLLL
-450 SRYEDEFIN
+450 DRYEDEFIN

-618 LTSNTNIGGTSRKFG
+618 LTTDSNIGGTSRKFG
-633 GTDADYIETDDNLTQ
+633 GTDADYIETDENLTQ
-648 TGAAYTMQAS
+648 TTAAYTMQAS
-658 VAPSAGGASG
+658 VAPSASDANGI
-668 VLMKKG
+668 LLKKG

-679 LNGGKP
+679 LSGGKP

-730 TMTKAATTAQ
+730 NVTKAATTAQ
-740 QAQEG
+740 TAGDG

-755 NIDEVRVYDKALDRE
+755 HMDEIRIYDLALDIQ

-793 GEPVENEVYDASYVA
+793 GEPVENEVYDASYIS
-808 TRHNENHGQVYGNVT
+808 TRHNENHGKVYGNVT
-823 EDAVVVPS
+823 EDDMVVPS
-831 ATAYAYLEPL
+831 AVAYAYLEPL

-878 APTNKTIVIGQATP
+878 QPNNKTIVIGKATP

-913 NSTVPVKD
+913 NSTVPVKG
-921 VMFYVDGQPAAKSNG
+921 VSFYIDGQPAAKSNG
-936 EMIQTDETGEFTISV
+936 EMVQTDETGEFTISV

-1016 LSLTE
+1016 FSLTE
-1021 NNLGDEV
+1021 NNLGDEL

-1036 YPSEAYD
+1036 YPSQAYD
-1043 VCSSAEDSVLT
+1043 VCTSTEDSVLT
-1054 ENHYYDGYDN
+1054 EKHYFEDYDN

-1075 DMNKETGEYVAHLY
+1075 DLNKETGEYVAHLY
-1089 PEAWSITSIFATGY
+1089 PEVWSITDIFATGY
-1103 GNLVQDVAE
+1103 GNQVLEVAQ

-1117 SSFTENY
+1117 SSFVENY
-1124 SKCDTIPT
+1124 SKCDTITT
-1132 DSVMYNDTFCY
+1132 DSVMYNGMFCY

-1193 ESDTYTFGAPVYRQ
+1193 ESDTYNFGAPVYRQ

-1220 FYYNNDQENGKLDKV
+1220 FYYNNDKENGKLDKV

-1243 YTNTFKSENGSIA
+1243 YTNTFKNESGSIA

-1300 IEGFLLGAK
+1300 IEGFLLGTK

-1338 LESGTT
+1338 LEEGTT
-1344 FTYERSDIQ
+1344 FTYERNDIQ

-1362 LAETLFGQKI
+1362 LIETLMGIKI
-1372 ETSIGLGFETST
+1372 ATSVGLGFETTT
-1384 EVESENTIGVV
+1384 ETESENTIGAV
-1395 VEHHEEGHDNV
+1395 VEHHEEGHDDV
-1406 TTVDEITTT
+1406 MSVDEITTT
-1415 QRVSTSDD
+1415 QTISTSDD
-1423 PLYVGANGDVLVG
+1423 PLYVGADGDVLVG
-1436 YSTNMIISP
+1436 NSTNMIISP

-1454 KNLRTSDVVIQEFGD
+1454 NNLRTSDEVLQEFGE
-1469 YALRRAEVL
+1469 YVLRKSEVL
-1478 SIGQEFST
+1478 NIGQKFAT
-1486 MFAYPQI
+1486 LFAYPQI

-1503 EEMINSYLQF
+1503 EEMINNYLQF
-1513 DLSPT
+1513 DLTPE

-1526 TGETVYVSKLP
+1526 SGETVYVSKLSP
-1537 KDDPSFG
+1537 DDPNFG

-1552 TEDGDFYTIY
+1552 TDDGDFYSIY
-1562 FPSSLSKD
+1562 FPSSLAEKD
-1570 KYVDQIDSCYN
+1570 YVDQIDSCYT
-1581 SLQNWV
+1581 SIQNWV
-1587 RVLAQNEEQKV
+1587 RVLAENEEEKV
-1598 KAFNIGDKERV
+1598 NAFKMSDNERV
-1609 QNYSFQAG
+1609 QNYSFQGG
-1617 SNIEMSYEYS
+1617 SSIEMSYEYS
-1627 HTYSR
+1627 HSKTKST
-1632 SYEYTYTAG
+1632 EYTFTVG
-1641 AGAAGQIG
+1641 AGVAGQIG
-1649 ASINGFGLRFSSQET
+1649 ASINGFGVRFSSQET
-1664 AGGYNGYTRNDG
+1664 AGKYNGYSRSDSE
-1676 TTTTNNY
+1676 TTTTNY

-1689 DGDYDYMTVD
+1689 DSDYDYLTVD
-1699 VINVAEKENVPQD
+1699 VINVADKENVPQD
-1712 GSSDETQQRLTKAD
+1712 GSQDGTQQKLTKAD
-1726 MVFRLRGGATSCPHE
+1726 MVFRLRGGATACPYE
-1741 DVEYTKYFEAGQHK
+1741 GEQYTKYFEPGQHK
-1755 LSEGTIAIEAPVIEV
+1755 ISEGSLQIEQPVIEV
-1770 SPAEVF
+1770 SPAEIF
-1776 NVPSNNPATFTLT
+1776 NVPSNNPAVFTLT
-1789 MYNESETH
+1789 MYNESETQSDV
-1797 AETWFVLRVIDS
+1797 WFTLSLVDS

-1871 QEVIADTIT
+1871 QEVISDTIT

-2059 IKNGSAGDHSVSIQ
+2059 IKNGSSSDHSVSIEF
-2073 LNGTSDYARTEFDRN
+2073 NGTGDNAYTEFDKN

-2119 VLELG
+2119 VFELG
-2124 MNAARQLTVRVG
+2124 MNAAKQLTVRVG
-2136 TETYTSNAVEFKQDE
+2136 TETYTSTAVEFKQGE

-2157 TYDSETNNV
+2157 SYDSETNNV
-2166 TAYFN
+2166 LAYFN
-2171 YETVLNESNVPT
+2171 YETVINEADVPK
-2183 YEGVGV
+2183 YEGVGT
-2189 FNFGR
+2189 FKFGCD
-2194 NAAGGNYYAGKM
+2194 AAGSNYYAGQM

-2260 FNGTWATP
+2260 LNGTWATP
-2268 AGYAVSF
+2268 DGYAVNFS
-2275 GGNSYLRIN
+2275 GNSYMRIN

-2309 TNQALLANGMAD
+2309 SNQALLANGMAD
-2321 GSDLADAKDLF
+2321 GSDLADARDLF
-2332 YIGFDESGELFF
+2332 YIGFDGDGALFF
-2344 RNNKQTV
+2344 RNNRQTV
-2351 NVNGDYRDG
+2351 NVDGDYRDG

-2375 AQIYMDGQLNSYFKT
+2375 AQIYMDGQLNTYFKT

-2395 LSGSYIYAGA
+2395 LSGAYIYAGA

-2411 QSAAGTQM
+2411 QSAAGTQL
-2419 NFFNGLIDDIRL
+2419 NYFNGLIDDIRL

-2463 KYITNA
+2463 KYITNT
-2469 ANVQELVFSAED
+2469 ANIQELIFTAED
-2481 MVAQKTEAELMDG
+2481 MVAQTTEAELMGG

-2514 YDFVVN
+2514 FDFVVN

-2552 NEMDGTIRWSA
+2552 NEMEGTIRWSA

-2574 SEVRIDK
+2574 SEVRIEKD
-2581 AQYEPMEF
+2581 QYEPMEF

-2614 DPSSGTLDPK
+2614 DPSYGTLDPK
-2624 ETQHITFTI
+2624 GTQHVTFTI
-2633 NEGTNVGNY
+2633 NEGTNVGSY
-2642 DEVIYAVGENG
+2642 DEVVYAVGENG
-2653 VAEPLNLII
+2653 VAEPLNIII
-2662 KVNGQR
+2662 KINGKR
-2668 PDWTVDPSE
+2668 PDWTVNPSD

-2689 FEGIFSADEEDMLAA
+2689 FDGIFSSDEEDMLAA
-2704 FAGGQCVGV
+2704 FAEGKCVGV
-2713 ANSTY
+2713 ANSSY

-2730 IYGNERESD
+2730 IYGNERQSD

-2754 GVDKASL
+2754 GVDKATL
-2761 VPYISFVSGSI
+2761 VPQIPFVSGSI

-2795 AGWNWISFNLASST
+2795 AGWNWISFNLSNST
-2809 LNDVNAT
+2809 LTDVNAT

-2825 DLIKDNEETGFASYS
+2825 DLIKDNDEKGFASYS
-2840 ANSRSWVGD
+2840 SKSRSWISD
-2849 GISFDN
+2849 GIGFDN
-2855 TSAYLLYTGNAQ
+2855 TSAYLLYAGNAQ
-2867 TLSTFGY
+2867 TLSTSGY
-2874 EVDETATPVQVRGGR
+2874 EVDETATPVEVRGGR

-2910 EASVNDVVKSQNQ
+2910 EATANDVIKSQNQ
-2923 FAMYSGKTW
+2923 FAMFSGKTW
-2932 IGNLTYMEP
+2932 IGSLTYMEP
-2941 GKGYMLMRNGEG
+2941 GKGYMLLRNGQD
-2953 DVQFNYPSVD
+2953 DVQFHYPSVE

-2968 VMKSRAVKSDSYLNT
+2968 VMKSRAVKDNSYLNT
-2983 AYADNMTIVATAEGA
+2983 DYADNMTIVATAEGTGY
-2998 ESGDR
+2998 GDR

-3015 AESVETT
+3015 AESVEAEEA
-3022 DGSLLFVNIAGEE
+3022 LLQFINIAGEE
-3035 AGMVTFA
+3035 EGIVTFA
-3042 LERDGEIVARSS
+3042 LERDGEIIARSS
-3054 NNIGYAANEVEGT
+3054 NNLSFAANSVEGT
-3067 LDAPFVIDF
+3067 AEIPFVIDF
-3076 GGQERAVVVY
+3076 SGQQRTAVVY
-3086 PTPFVTELNIDVRAE
+3086 PTPFVDELYIDVMAKV
-3101 AGEDVDVRI
+3101 GDDIDVRI
-3110 FNSAGQAVHAQQATA
+3110 FNSAGQAVHAEQMTATH
-3125 DVTGTMRFVW
+3125 DTTIRFTW
-3135 DGTSTAG
+3135 DGASTAG

-3150 LVQVTVDGEVETLK
+3150 LVQVTVGDHVETFK
-3164 VEKANN
+3164 VEKTNY